1 MIKTNFKKKYKY
13 NDPALVEF
21 FVKNGYVII
30 KDLFDK
36 KRIIGNDQLFPL
48 RTYNAYVGTDK
59 RLSRLYNKK
68 KSSETEK
75 LKKLTK

>member
-30 KDLFDK
+30 KDLFYK
-36 KRIIGNDQLFPL
+36 KTINSLSNFINSKITQL
-48 RTYNAYVGTDK
+48 
-59 RLSRLYNKK
+59 
-68 KSSETEK
+68 
-75 LKKLTK
+75 